1 MFAMVDVAATGMDG
15 EAYAFD
21 LLAREGVALMPGTS
35 FGETLRTWVRVALT
49 VDDAAFDTAVARI
62 LRHAGGL

>member
-1 MFAMVDVAATGMDG
+1 
-15 EAYAFD
+15 
-21 LLAREGVALMPGTS
+21 MPGTS